1 MKCIVTGAT
10 GHIGCALVKELC
22 RSGYDVTAFVL
33 PGDRTDA
40 ICEEPVKI
48 VTGDV
53 CNPYDTVRAFGGYDL
68 VFHLAGI
75 VSIGSA
81 GKKQMKKVNIEGTR
95 NVIRACK
102 ISKVKRLIYVSSVHA
117 IREPN
122 KKSVIAE
129 SSRFDPKEVKGD
141 YAKTKAAATQLVL
154 NAVKSGLDAV
164 IVHPAGVIGPYE
176 YTLSNMGQLMVDT
189 ISGDLKA
196 YIDGAYN
203 FVDVRDVA
211 HGIRLAAEKGQRGE
225 CYILSGEIISVKNM
239 LDIITETVGR
249 KPIRV
254 KLPYWFA
261 LTTAPLSELYY
272 KILKRK
278 PLYTAYSVYTLHTNC
293 QFDCSKAKR
302 ELGYQFRPAAESLID
317 TINWLMKQNKVQI
330 CH

>member
-75 VSIGSA
+75 ISIGSA

-164 IVHPAGVIGPYE
+164 IVHPAG
-176 YTLSNMGQLMVDT
+176 
-189 ISGDLKA
+189 
-196 YIDGAYN
+196 
-203 FVDVRDVA
+203 
-211 HGIRLAAEKGQRGE
+211 
-225 CYILSGEIISVKNM
+225 
-239 LDIITETVGR
+239 
-249 KPIRV
+249 
-254 KLPYWFA
+254 
-261 LTTAPLSELYY
+261 
-272 KILKRK
+272 
-278 PLYTAYSVYTLHTNC
+278 
-293 QFDCSKAKR
+293 
-302 ELGYQFRPAAESLID
+302 
-317 TINWLMKQNKVQI
+317 
-330 CH
+330 